1 MATQEAAHVPAAP
14 APTWDT
20 FALSVLYGAGLAVA
34 VMDRSGRLSLLSP
47 ALQRLLHQPYRPV
60 TAAEFPEAFHL
71 YGQGG
76 NVRLRPEDVPL
87 QRAAGTRSPQTGI
100 LCLKV
105 PGLPPR
111 HLMWNAFPLTT
122 DSGEAHG
129 AFAVVTDLTTL
140 VADPASGDLGHD
152 IVETVNHT
160 LRTPLTLVRGYAEL
174 LAEQRLDLPPEVQHS
189 LASLL
194 RATKRLDDAV
204 TWVCGMV

>member
-1 MATQEAAHVPAAP
+1 MATLEAAAVPAAP

-34 VMDRSGRLSLLSP
+34 VTDPSGRLSLLSP

-60 TAAEFPEAFHL
+60 TADEFPDAFHL

-87 QRAAGTRSPQTGI
+87 HSAATTRSPQTGL

-111 HLMWNAFPLTT
+111 HLLWTAFPLTT
-122 DSGEAHG
+122 DAGEGQG

-140 VADPASGDLGHD
+140 VAGPELGPDL
-152 IVETVNHT
+152 VETVNHH
-160 LRTPLTLVRGYAEL
+160 LRTPLTVVLGYAEL
-174 LAEQRLDLPPEVQHS
+174 LAEQNLDLPPEVQRC